1 MEGCARAA
9 RERLEVAG
17 GLTWQRG
24 GSVAWRGQ
32 REEGIDWASSGGSR
46 VL

>member
-9 RERLEVAG
+9 TERMEVAG

-24 GSVAWRGQ
+24 GSVAWRGVA
-32 REEGIDWASSGGSR
+32 EGGGD
-46 VL
+46 